1 MFHSIKIGTDLSALE
16 NWVDTWADWGL
27 IPSAKP
33 TVSMAPANIKW
44 QEIPG
49 RSEPID
55 MTELVTDKV
64 TYKNRTGSW
73 SFIIIDNGTTVIP
86 GATTTLHLDTYKHG
100 DEKAENQNKSKIDS
114 TPWNR
119 KFDFSKLYRAV
130 EVRYREIANFLH
142 GKKYKCILEDEPDYY
157 YEGRFQVGNLGSS
170 RSNSTLTI
178 NYDLLPMKKHVL
190 GNTAWGPAGPWDLIS
205 LENQIIPTSSDGV
218 HYSQDSNK
226 NTWET
231 WHELKENHRNQPESL

>member
-16 NWVDTWADWGL
+16 NWVDTWDDWGL

-73 SFIIIDNGTTVIP
+73 SFIFIDDNVTVIP
-86 GATTTLHLDTYKHG
+86 GATRILHLAHD
-100 DEKAENQNKSKIDS
+100 NKKDS
-114 TPWNR
+114 TPWDR
-119 KFDFSKLYRAV
+119 SPDYRSTNSTV
-130 EVRYREIANFLH
+130 LKRDIQVRYREIANFLH
-142 GKKYKCILEDEPDYY
+142 GKKYKCVLEDEPDYY
-157 YEGRFQVGNLGSS
+157 YEGRFQVGNLSS
-170 RSNSTLTI
+170 SKNNSALTI
-178 NYDLLPMKKHVL
+178 NYDLFATKKHIL
-190 GNTAWGPAGPWDLIS
+190 GNTMWSTYGPWDHIMFE
-205 LENQIIPTSSDGV
+205 ENRIPSTGSKWSD
-218 HYSQDSNK
+218 YK
-226 NTWET
+226 N
-231 WHELKENHRNQPESL
+231 LNDPEIL